1 MRTLVDPIHLGLK
14 FSWIQSPSCLCAHAR
29 TMSIAV
35 HTAGLAAKFAA
46 KNPLIAAVQDTT
58 IAEHPQLAA
67 QLDIHSD
74 FSR

>member
-1 MRTLVDPIHLGLK
+1 
-14 FSWIQSPSCLCAHAR
+14 
-29 TMSIAV
+29 MSIAV